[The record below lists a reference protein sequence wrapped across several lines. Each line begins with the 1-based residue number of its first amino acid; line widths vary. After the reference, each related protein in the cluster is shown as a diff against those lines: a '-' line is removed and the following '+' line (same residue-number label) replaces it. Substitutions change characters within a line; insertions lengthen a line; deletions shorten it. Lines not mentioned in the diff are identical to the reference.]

1 MHSTTAV
8 KADLQ
13 VMPRKVASRW
23 PMHEA
28 DEIAAA
34 VQVLQSGRVNAL
46 VHGDETRG
54 FEKEFSEFIGMP
66 FACAVA
72 NGTVALELA
81 LRALG
86 VGPGDEVIVPARS
99 FFASVSC
106 VLAVGAEP
114 VFADV
119 LLDTQNIDPASVARM
134 ISPRT
139 RAVICV
145 HLAGKPCD
153 MDALVPLCKDHGIAL
168 IEDCAQ
174 AHGATYRGQQVG
186 SFGDCSAFSFCT
198 DKIMSTGGEGGIA
211 LFRTHEAWETA
222 FAYKDHGKN
231 PVKMRA
237 PAIGAPGEFRFT
249 HDSFG
254 SNFRLTELQAA
265 IGRVQLTKLPR
276 WLETRRANAAR
287 LMAALDK
294 LPGLIVDPVPD
305 VSESAW
311 YKFYVRVDPAR
322 LPRGM
327 TRSDVLAGLIAR
339 GIQCGSGSCPDM
351 SREGAFGTANP
362 RRDGELAC
370 ARELGGTTIMLPVDH
385 LLTTEDIDAMIA
397 AFQEVLA

>member
-1 MHSTTAV
+1 MQTTTAL
-8 KADLQ
+8 KDDLKEL
-13 VMPRKVASRW
+13 PRKVASRW
-23 PMHEA
+23 PMYEA

-34 VQVLQSGRVNAL
+34 TEVLQSGRVNAL
-46 VHGDETRG
+46 VHGDHTRA
-54 FEKEFSEFIGMP
+54 FEKEFSEFVGMP

-86 VGPGDEVIVPARS
+86 IGPGDEVIVPARS

-114 VFADV
+114 AFADV
-119 LLDTQNIDPASVARM
+119 RLDTQNIDPASVARM
-134 ISPRT
+134 ITPRT

-153 MDALVPLCKDHGIAL
+153 MDALVQLCQDHAVAL

-174 AHGATYRGQQVG
+174 AHGATYRGRMVG

-198 DKIMSTGGEGGIA
+198 DKIMSTGGEGGIS
-211 LFRTHEAWETA
+211 LFRTHAAWETA

-237 PAIGAPGEFRFT
+237 PATGAPGEFRFT

-265 IGRVQLTKLPR
+265 IGRIQLGKLPQ

-287 LMAALDK
+287 LMDALGQ
-294 LPGLIVDPVPD
+294 LPGLIVDPLAD
-305 VSESAW
+305 GAESAW

-351 SREGAFGTANP
+351 SREGAFGHMNP
-362 RRDGELAC
+362 RRDGDLAN
-370 ARELGGTTIMLPVDH
+370 AGQLGLSTIMLPVDH
-385 LLTTEDIDAMIA
+385 LLTSADIDAMIA
-397 AFQEVLA
+397 AFREVLA

>member
-1 MHSTTAV
+1 MQTSTAL
-8 KADLQ
+8 KADVQEL
-13 VMPRKVASRW
+13 PRKVASRW
-23 PMHEA
+23 PLHEA

-46 VHGDETRG
+46 VHGDETRA
-54 FEKEFSEFIGMP
+54 FEKEFAAFIGMP

-119 LLDTQNIDPASVARM
+119 QIDTQNIDPASVARM

-153 MDALVPLCKDHGIAL
+153 MDGLVRLCKDIGLAL

-174 AHGATYRGQQVG
+174 AHGATYHGRPVG
-186 SFGDCSAFSFCT
+186 SFGDCAAFSFCT
-198 DKIMSTGGEGGIA
+198 DKIMSTGGEGGMA

-237 PAIGAPGEFRFT
+237 PAVGAPGEFRFT

-265 IGRVQLTKLPR
+265 IGRVQLTKLPA
-276 WLETRRANAAR
+276 WLETRRSNAAR
-287 LMAALDK
+287 LMQALDK
-294 LPGLIVDPVPD
+294 LPGLIVDAVPD
-305 VSESAW
+305 GCESAW

-322 LPRGM
+322 LPNGM

-351 SREGAFGTANP
+351 SKEAAFGTANP
-362 RRDGELAC
+362 KRDGELIC
-370 ARELGGTTIMLPVDH
+370 AQQLGGSTIMLPVDH
-385 LLTTEDIDAMIA
+385 LLTTQDIDAIIV